1 MSSTELLKQ
10 PISNYRRPTQRR
22 IAFYFAV
29 AYDTTAEHAE
39 EIPVIVRPIAESRRQ
54 VRFDPAHFKSFGDNS
69 LDGGVVHIVPD
80 AGSSTDMNVQQR
92 VDVTLMREMATRSIE
107 LALPTRTAHIVPIEA
122 SLNRVSAPEPLPCRD
137 VDTKGDAA

>member
-1 MSSTELLKQ
+1 MPKRFRSSC
-10 PISNYRRPTQRR
+10 
-22 IAFYFAV
+22 
-29 AYDTTAEHAE
+29 
-39 EIPVIVRPIAESRRQ
+39 
-54 VRFDPAHFKSFGDNS
+54 DPSPNRADKSDSTRHDFKSFGDNS